1 MHNRIRNQD
10 SLVTKGI
17 AGVAYADYIIGEP
30 LSHNNL
36 AIFPISSKTLRN
48 QDRYITLDEGLAAG
62 SVKVVEL
69 GAEQGGTPTSGSNH
83 QARQSNRQS
92 APTRQQASQQ
102 SNAAGGD
109 DLFGPGGVGG
119 DVNKLMVVN
128 KSGKPLYLMPGE
140 VISGGEQDRTIG
152 EETVI
157 DSTDRPVPIE
167 VFCVEHGRWEGR
179 SLERTSAQL
188 GSAEFNRSQSLAVS
202 QSSTVDELAK
212 ESNKGQFIASV
223 GQLNKESRR
232 AVQESQ
238 AQGKVWEEVGKTN
251 SKVGN
256 ESDSGNFAENYFS
269 RGTAKDL
276 EPFVRKLK
284 QLGETQ
290 QIVGVAVFVN
300 GEMLSVD
307 VFESTPLFK
316 KFWPK
321 MLKSYALDA
330 IAAKSE
336 TGQGKKSKSATI
348 DDCIAFLKDV
358 QSSKTET
365 IKAAKDEKVEKRDSK
380 KAISFSYYNSKFGAS
395 AAGGEFGGGVHT
407 TVLAK

>member
-1 MHNRIRNQD
+1 
-10 SLVTKGI
+10 
-17 AGVAYADYIIGEP
+17 
-30 LSHNNL
+30 
-36 AIFPISSKTLRN
+36 
-48 QDRYITLDEGLAAG
+48 
-62 SVKVVEL
+62 
-69 GAEQGGTPTSGSNH
+69 
-83 QARQSNRQS
+83 
-92 APTRQQASQQ
+92 
-102 SNAAGGD
+102 
-109 DLFGPGGVGG
+109 
-119 DVNKLMVVN
+119 
-128 KSGKPLYLMPGE
+128 MPGE

-179 SLERTSAQL
+179 SHERTSAQL

-212 ESNKGQFIASV
+212 ESNSGKFIASV

-232 AVQESQ
+232 AVQESR

-251 SKVGN
+251 AKVGN
-256 ESDSGNFAENYFS
+256 GSESGNFAENYFS

-276 EPFVRKLK
+276 EPFVKKLK
-284 QLGETQ
+284 QLDETQ

-300 GEMLSVD
+300 GEVLSVD
-307 VFESTPLFK
+307 IFESTPLFK

-336 TGQGKKSKSATI
+336 TGQGKKSKSATM

-358 QSSKTET
+358 QSSKTQT
-365 IKAAKDEKVEKRDSK
+365 VKAAKDEKVEKRDSK
-380 KAISFSYYNSKFGAS
+380 KGISFSYYNSKFGAS
-395 AAGGEFGGGVHT
+395 AAGGAFGAGVHT
-407 TVLAK
+407 SVLAK